1 MKKIF
6 LLFALLV
13 FQNVLCVAATAEPPA
28 YRFVNTLDGVNVRDK
43 PSLSGKKKFA
53 LKCNERVELLEETAE
68 KETIGEFEEP
78 WCKIRTQDGSW
89 GFVYGAY
96 LSKSLASAAYF
107 RCYEALHPVADY
119 LEGLADEFTST
130 MNIEKNM
137 RNISSFNEEDTNRVY
152 GQGMNFIFYPTKDEE
167 SGKEGYFLLGVYV
180 YDNDCLPK
188 DFPIQIGDSM
198 EKVRDIFGKKP
209 NGEAYFF
216 ENIDDLQAWEGGY
229 VRMHV
234 FDDGE
239 NIVGIKFDFAPGW

>member
-1 MKKIF
+1 MKARKIIICV
-6 LLFALLV
+6 LATLSLSSVAL
-13 FQNVLCVAATAEPPA
+13 AESGV
-28 YRFVNTLDGVNVRDK
+28 YRYVNTLDGVNVRDK

-68 KETIGEFEEP
+68 KEKIGDSEKP
-78 WCKIRTQDGSW
+78 WCKIRTQSGSW
-89 GFVYGAY
+89 GFVYGEY
-96 LSKSLASAAYF
+96 LSRTLEDAADF
-107 RCYEALHPVADY
+107 RCYEILNPVEDW
-119 LEGLADEFTST
+119 LEEQAEQFTST
-130 MNIEKNM
+130 MNIDRSR
-137 RNISSFNEEDTNRVY
+137 RNISSFSEEDTTRVY
-152 GQGMNFIFYPTKDEE
+152 GQGINFIFYPTKDEE
-167 SGKEGYFLLGVYV
+167 SGKEGSFLLGVYV

-188 DFPIQIGDSM
+188 DFPLQIGDSM

-216 ENIDDLQAWEGGY
+216 ENIADLQAWEGGY

>member
-1 MKKIF
+1 MKMKKLF
-6 LLFALLV
+6 LILALFVLLS
-13 FQNVLCVAATAEPPA
+13 VAFAESGA
-28 YRFVNTLDGVNVRDK
+28 YRYVNTLDGVNVRDK

-68 KETIGEFEEP
+68 KEKIGDSEKP
-78 WCKIRTQDGSW
+78 WCKIRTQSGSW
-89 GFVYGAY
+89 GFVYGEY
-96 LSKSLASAAYF
+96 LSRTLEEAADF
-107 RCYEALHPVADY
+107 RCYEILNPVEDW
-119 LEGLADEFTST
+119 LEELAEQFTST
-130 MNIEKNM
+130 MNIDRNG
-137 RNISSFNEEDTNRVY
+137 RNIFSFSEEDITRVY
-152 GQGMNFIFYPTKDEE
+152 GQGINFIFYPTKDEE
-167 SGKEGYFLLGVYV
+167 SGKEGSFLFGVYV
-180 YDNDCLPK
+180 YDNDGMPK

-198 EKVRDIFGKKP
+198 EKVREIFGKKP